1 MKTSRYSLP
10 AILGVALVCMQAP
23 VFGAVEIS
31 TLLEKKGPTAK
42 EIITAPSIFREA
54 KLSRLPISLSQIE
67 FLIDHPRMASALAH
81 LYAPFLDHYSVEVRS
96 DQVTH
101 IHDRETLE
109 GDAELIDT
117 SPGRRVYFIAGFFT
131 IFKIRFYGHMVLV
144 TVYSEQRENAAF
156 SVDAT
161 TTAYIKIDS
170 SFGGA
175 FARLADYLFPK
186 KVDERIARFLR
197 AAEAI
202 TVAVHKDPAGAYRK
216 LGASGEVSAE
226 ELREFGLTFM

>member
-1 MKTSRYSLP
+1 MKTSRYFLL
-10 AILGVALVCMQAP
+10 AILDVALVCMQTPAI
-23 VFGAVEIS
+23 GAEEIS
-31 TLLEKKGPTAK
+31 GLLEKKGPTAK

-67 FLIDHPRMASALAH
+67 FLIDHPRVASALAR
-81 LYAPFLDHYSVEVRS
+81 LYAPFLDRYSVEVRS
-96 DQVTH
+96 DQVAH

-109 GDAELIDT
+109 GDAELIDA
-117 SPGRRVYFIAGFFT
+117 SPGRRVYFIAGYFT
-131 IFKIRFYGHMVLV
+131 IFRIRFYGHMVLV
-144 TVYSEQRENAAF
+144 TVYSERRENAVF

-186 KVDERIARFLR
+186 RVDERIERFLR
-197 AAEAI
+197 AAESIA
-202 TVAVHKDPAGAYRK
+202 VAVHKGPAGAYGK
-216 LGASGEVSAE
+216 LSASGEISAE
-226 ELREFGLTFM
+226 ELKEFGLTF